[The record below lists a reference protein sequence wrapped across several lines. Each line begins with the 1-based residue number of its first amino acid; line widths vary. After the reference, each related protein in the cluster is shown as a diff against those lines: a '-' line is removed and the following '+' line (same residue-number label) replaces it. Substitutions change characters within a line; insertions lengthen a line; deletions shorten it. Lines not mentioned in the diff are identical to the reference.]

1 LTKIRVYVDRSK
13 IPPGDLSDINVV
25 TINDFIVPFDVD
37 VMQQLDNEEPTLVQK
52 VTFDPEEPAP
62 EPEPPEPEPEPEPP
76 KPEENVLYDSTIHS
90 KLHDGKVRVIEE
102 EGSLKPNGLGVECRA
117 SGKPRCMVNEDK
129 TFSLITGTGHGR
141 FYFYVL
147 NYDATLEIE
156 CAFWNE
162 AKGQDLSLKMRSRHN
177 EGSGGASG
185 GSTSN
190 RFGGYGLS
198 IDRTGWGAKR
208 EDFHNQ
214 HSQSES
220 GKTPEKPETKK
231 YFTIKFTV
239 KDEGKTVKQ
248 TAEMNGKLFMTKV
261 DKTPLPYM
269 VDKSLYEKQS
279 YFWVRQNIDSGSG
292 EIRIKRLRILKA

>member
-1 LTKIRVYVDRSK
+1 
-13 IPPGDLSDINVV
+13 
-25 TINDFIVPFDVD
+25 
-37 VMQQLDNEEPTLVQK
+37 MQQLDDEEPTLAQK
-52 VTFDPEEPAP
+52 VTFDPEEPMP
-62 EPEPPEPEPEPEPP
+62 EPEPPEPEPEPP
-76 KPEENVLYDSTIHS
+76 KPEENVLYDSTVHS
-90 KLHDGKVRVIEE
+90 KLHDGKVRIIEQ
-102 EGSLKPNGLGVECRA
+102 EGSLKPGGLGVECRA
-117 SGKPRCMVNEDK
+117 SGKPKCKVNEDK
-129 TFSLITGTGHGR
+129 TFSLVTGAGHGR

-147 NYDATLEIE
+147 NYNATLEIE

-185 GSTSN
+185 GAESN

-198 IDRTGWGAKR
+198 IDRAGWGAKR
-208 EDFHNQ
+208 EDYHNQ

-248 TAEMNGKLFMTKV
+248 TAEYNGKLFMTKV

-279 YFWVRQNIDSGSG
+279 YLWVRSNIDSGTG
-292 EIRIKRLRILKA
+292 EIRIKRIRVLKA

>member
-1 LTKIRVYVDRSK
+1 MTKIRVFAKR
-13 IPPGDLSDINVV
+13 PTPLEDLNIV
-25 TINDFIVPFDVD
+25 TINDFVVPFDVD
-37 VMQQLDNEEPTLVQK
+37 IMQQLDEEEPSLVQK
-52 VTFDPEEPAP
+52 VKFDPEEPAP
-62 EPEPPEPEPEPEPP
+62 EPEPLPPEPEPEPEPDT
-76 KPEENVLYDSTIHS
+76 EVLYDSTIHS

-102 EGSLKPNGLGVECRA
+102 EGSLKPGGLGVECRA
-117 SGKPRCMVNEDK
+117 SGKPKCMVNEDK
-129 TFSLITGTGHGR
+129 TFSLVTGTGHGR

-147 NYDATLEIE
+147 NYNATLEIE

-177 EGSGGASG
+177 EGSGGATG
-185 GSTSN
+185 GSEAN

-198 IDRTGWGAKR
+198 IDRAGWGAKR

-231 YFTIKFTV
+231 YFTIRFTV

-248 TAEMNGKLFMTKV
+248 TAEYNGKLFMTKV
-261 DKTPLPYM
+261 DKSPLPYM

-279 YFWVRQNIDSGSG
+279 YFWVRENIASGSG
-292 EIRIKRLRILKA
+292 EIRIKRIRVLKA